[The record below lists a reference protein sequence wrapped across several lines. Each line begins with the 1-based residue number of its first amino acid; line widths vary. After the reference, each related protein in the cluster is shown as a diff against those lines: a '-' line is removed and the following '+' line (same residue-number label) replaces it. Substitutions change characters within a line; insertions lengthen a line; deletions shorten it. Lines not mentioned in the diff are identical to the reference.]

1 MSYALP
7 ELSASLALAAIL
19 VAAPAHAA
27 GPSAPPAGANDALM
41 LVPGA
46 TVVAQNQPATP
57 AQPRGPFY
65 PITLPNE
72 SDPDLAR
79 YGDQSAE
86 GQPLVVA
93 GRILDRAGAPVGG
106 AKVEI
111 WQTNAR
117 GRYHHEKD
125 DSPAPVDPGFQGWG
139 QETTDATGS
148 FRFRT
153 VMPRAYSGR
162 TPHIHFAVTAPGGRP
177 FYTQLYF
184 PDAPENREDLL
195 LQHLS
200 REQQQRLMARIERP
214 AAGGEPVARFD
225 IVLP

>member
-1 MSYALP
+1 MSYALA

-19 VAAPAHAA
+19 AAAPAHAA
-27 GPSAPPAGANDALM
+27 GPSAPPAGTKDALTQ
-41 LVPGA
+41 VPGA

-65 PITLPNE
+65 PITFPKE

-86 GQPLVVA
+86 GQPLVVT
-93 GRILDRAGAPVGG
+93 GRIVDRAGAPVGG

-162 TPHIHFAVTAPGGRP
+162 TPHIHFAVTAPGGRA

-200 REQQQRLMARIERP
+200 RELQQRLMARIERP

>member
-1 MSYALP
+1 MPNPMYAPVVLLAVALLALP
-7 ELSASLALAAIL
+7 GGGAL
-19 VAAPAHAA
+19 
-27 GPSAPPAGANDALM
+27 
-41 LVPGA
+41 
-46 TVVAQNQPATP
+46 AQNQAATP

-65 PITLPNE
+65 PFTFPKE

-79 YGDQSAE
+79 YGDQAAE

-106 AKVEI
+106 ARVEI
-111 WQTNAR
+111 WQTNAK

-125 DSPAPVDPGFQGWG
+125 DSPAPVDRGFQGWG
-139 QETTDATGS
+139 QETTDASGA

-153 VMPRAYSGR
+153 VLPRAYSGR
-162 TPHIHFAVTAPGGRP
+162 TPHIHFAVTVPGGRP

-184 PDAPENREDLL
+184 PDAPENREDFL
-195 LQHLS
+195 LQRLG
-200 REQQQRLMARIERP
+200 REQQQRLMARMEKP
-214 AAGGEPVARFD
+214 AAGGETVARFD